1 MKLRLLILSVL
12 CLLPAVLPAQN
23 LDFNAVRSAEQLR
36 RGVQAFHR
44 GFYADSLVSLE
55 KAISYQTSNQLAQR
69 WLGRTLWKSG
79 YEQEALRTWDQLVAS
94 GTGDQLMRNW
104 ISVTELRRGLGR
116 ELDNKAKWVVSA
128 ELDGNLRGGYAF
140 KRPTSVRSRPD
151 GSFWVVAFGSN
162 EVLRFDPDFKLL
174 SVVRGGLAGLDHPY
188 DVAEA
193 DDGTLYISEYGANR
207 IAKCTP
213 AGEKIATF
221 GQTGRTDGM
230 LVGPQYLALDGKGY
244 LWVTDWGNSR
254 VVRYDLDG
262 RFVQSIS
269 GINGP
274 TGIAVNDDRLYVS
287 ERATKR
293 ILVYDLS
300 GNPLGTLG
308 DDVLSGPE
316 GISFTPDGMLMVAD

>member
-1 MKLRLLILSVL
+1 VKLRLLIASLV
-12 CLLPAVLPAQN
+12 CLLPAVLPAQT

-44 GFYADSLVSLE
+44 GFFGDALVSLE
-55 KAISYQTSNQLAQR
+55 KAISYQTSNSLAQR

-79 YEQEALRTWDQLVAS
+79 YEQEALRTWNQLVAS
-94 GTGDQLMRNW
+94 GAGDQLTRNW

-116 ELDNKAKWVVSA
+116 ELDSEAKWVVSA
-128 ELDGNLRGGYAF
+128 QLDGNLKGGYSF
-140 KRPTSVRSRPD
+140 KRPTSVRSRAD

-174 SVVRGGLAGLDHPY
+174 SVVRGGLPGLDHPY

-193 DDGTLYISEYGANR
+193 DDGILYISEYGANR

-213 AGEKIATF
+213 TGDKITTF
-221 GQTGRTDGM
+221 GRTGRADGL

-254 VVRYDLDG
+254 
-262 RFVQSIS
+262 
-269 GINGP
+269 
-274 TGIAVNDDRLYVS
+274 
-287 ERATKR
+287 
-293 ILVYDLS
+293 
-300 GNPLGTLG
+300 
-308 DDVLSGPE
+308 
-316 GISFTPDGMLMVAD
+316 